1 MHVKPVKPDEH
12 HVFSGELKIAEVIS
26 RFSDVDG
33 FIDLLE
39 HLGFDFVDKVCI
51 CFIMSSGQCLTHVDD

>member
-1 MHVKPVKPDEH
+1 MHIKFFPSNEH
-12 HVFSGELKIAEVIS
+12 CIFSGELKIAEVIS

-51 CFIMSSGQCLTHVDD
+51 VLLCHCVNI

>member
-1 MHVKPVKPDEH
+1 MCIMKLVKADEH
-12 HVFSGELKIAEVIS
+12 HSFSGELKIAEVIS

-39 HLGFDFVDKVCI
+39 HLGFDFTDKVWIALSCHLDNI
-51 CFIMSSGQCLTHVDD
+51 